1 MRVFDSCAEK
11 AALSL
16 RFCILK
22 SGNLVAFVPV
32 QSIDWSCCCKL
43 KREDFVVQG
52 KVMTGSAIPD
62 DLRRFVLSNA
72 LTVPD
77 VEALLIF
84 RATRTIGCDAVH
96 LASRLYVSVSRAEQA
111 LLKLLDLGAVAAADE
126 AGAFVYAP
134 RSPELGAVL
143 DRLEDYYS
151 RHLVE
156 VTQLIHSTETK
167 AAQEFADAFRVR
179 KET

>member
-1 MRVFDSCAEK
+1 
-11 AALSL
+11 
-16 RFCILK
+16 
-22 SGNLVAFVPV
+22 
-32 QSIDWSCCCKL
+32 
-43 KREDFVVQG
+43 
-52 KVMTGSAIPD
+52 MTGSAIPD

-84 RATRTIGCDAVH
+84 RAARTVGHDATWV
-96 LASRLYVSVSRAEQA
+96 ASRLYVSIPRAEQA
-111 LLKLLDLGAVAAADE
+111 LAKLCDLGAIAAEGDD
-126 AGAFVYAP
+126 GTFVYAP
-134 RSPELGAVL
+134 RSSDIGKVL
-143 DRLEDYYS
+143 DRLEEYYS

-167 AAQEFADAFRVR
+167 AAQDFADAFRVR

>member
-1 MRVFDSCAEK
+1 
-11 AALSL
+11 
-16 RFCILK
+16 
-22 SGNLVAFVPV
+22 
-32 QSIDWSCCCKL
+32 
-43 KREDFVVQG
+43 
-52 KVMTGSAIPD
+52 MTGSAIPD

-84 RATRTIGCDAVH
+84 RAARAARFDAARI
-96 LASRLYVSVSRAEQA
+96 ASRLYVPVPRAETV
-111 LLKLLDLGAVAAADE
+111 LSKLCELGAIAADGDT
-126 AGAFVYAP
+126 GAFIYAP
-134 RSPELGAVL
+134 QSPEIGAVL
-143 DRLEDYYS
+143 DRLDDYYS